1 MKLHARVIVVAA
13 WIVALP
19 VTLLAQDSASG
30 KDRPLAFRTAIELA
44 VKNSATT
51 GLAQADLQR
60 AQATVT
66 QTRDVFLPQMVLG
79 SGLGASYGFPLSL
92 EGAAPSIF
100 NVNFQGAL
108 LN

>member
-19 VTLLAQDSASG
+19 ATLLAQDSASG

-44 VKNSATT
+44 IKNSATT

-60 AQATVT
+60 ARATVT
-66 QTRDVFLPQMVLG
+66 QARDVFLPQMVLG

-100 NVNFQGAL
+100 NV
-108 LN
+108 